1 MQYLYEDITS
11 VNPTKLNYEI
21 LGSGIQKELLGINY
35 EQSDQEL
42 YINFGSELSL
52 EEKGILDY
60 IVVHHVTSF
69 PILDFNME
77 LFFHRFAE
85 TFDVLERLEFSR
97 LAPSFTAEL
106 QFFNFTEIK
115 QLRDYL
121 VAEGHLTQINA
132 NKITSLFAEQNID
145 LDAF

>member
-11 VNPTKLNYEI
+11 VNLTKLNYEI

-85 TFDVLERLEFSR
+85 TFNALERLQFAKM
-97 LAPSFTAEL
+97 APSFTSEL
-106 QFFNFTEIK
+106 QFFNFAEIK

-121 VAEGHLTQINA
+121 VSTLQLSIINA